1 MTRVVCIGECMLE
14 FRSPQGRN
22 YELGFAGDVFNTAT
36 YLKRSAPQ
44 FDVQLLT
51 VTGTDRFSAAMRARW
66 GEEGVGQ
73 ALAFAVEDAL
83 PGLYVISVDAAGERS
98 FTYWRSTS
106 AARRWLEQLLRA
118 GGADKLADADLIY
131 LSGISL
137 AILPIEQRAE
147 ALQLLRTVQRRGG
160 RVAFD
165 PNYRPALWPS
175 MEDARQ
181 VLGDAM
187 GMADV
192 VLPSQD
198 DLDATGLAVPPG
210 CESATTCGASGCR
223 VQWDSTEVLVESP
236 AVEPARVLDTSGA
249 GDSFNGAYLAARL
262 SGATPTAA
270 AAAGLAVAAR
280 VVTAAGAVVPAGLS
294 HPGTLLMP
302 SAPNP

>member
-14 FRSPQGRN
+14 FRAASGAR

-36 YLKRSAPQ
+36 YLKRSAPRL
-44 FDVQLLT
+44 DVQLLT
-51 VTGTDRFSAAMRARW
+51 VTGIDRFSQAMRDRW
-66 GEEGVGQ
+66 RDEGVGD
-73 ALAFAVEDAL
+73 ALAFAVEDSL
-83 PGLYVISVDAAGERS
+83 PGLYMISVDASGERS
-98 FTYWRSTS
+98 FTYWRSAS
-106 AARRWLEQLLRA
+106 AARQWLTQLLRS
-118 GGADKLADADLIY
+118 GGADRLRGAELVY

-147 ALQLLRTVQRRGG
+147 ALELLRAVQRQGG

-165 PNYRPALWPS
+165 PNFRRALWSS

-187 GMADV
+187 RLADV

-198 DLDATGLAVPPG
+198 DLDATGLEVPAG
-210 CESATTCGASGCR
+210 RESVTTRGASGCR
-223 VQWDSTEVLVESP
+223 VRWDTTEAILEAPLVE
-236 AVEPARVLDTSGA
+236 AARVIDTSGA

-262 SGATPTAA
+262 SGAAPTAA

-280 VVTAAGAVVPAGLS
+280 VVTGTGAVVAASLS
-294 HPGTLLMP
+294 HPR
-302 SAPNP
+302 AQ